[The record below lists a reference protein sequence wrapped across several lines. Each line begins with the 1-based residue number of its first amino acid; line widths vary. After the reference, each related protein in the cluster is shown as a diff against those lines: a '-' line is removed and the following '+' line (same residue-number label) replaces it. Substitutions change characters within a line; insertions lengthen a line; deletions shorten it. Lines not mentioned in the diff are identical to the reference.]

1 MSDFICHGKANPNPK
16 TSAAEPRA
24 TNAPLSLLKVFN
36 EKDKESGSRMG
47 RWGVGW
53 IQKRGRGLVGFLLFS
68 VKYSDIKEHVCVCG
82 SPQTPLPM
90 GGD

>member
-36 EKDKESGSRMG
+36 EKDRVRKSYGALERGDG
-47 RWGVGW
+47 PGTVDVGW
-53 IQKRGRGLVGFLLFS
+53 WAFYLS
-68 VKYSDIKEHVCVCG
+68 AKYSDVKEHVCVRSCN
-82 SPQTPLPM
+82 PTPLPM
-90 GGD
+90 EGD